1 MVAMGDSG
9 SKDRQEVTFST
20 VPKAVISRLSLYL
33 RELQQLLSEGK
44 QTVRSGELGSRLGF
58 TDAQVRKDLTYFGQ
72 FGYPGIGYRSEEL
85 VQAIRHILGT
95 DIEWRV
101 VIVGVGNLG
110 QALLGYKG
118 FSSQGFQIVAALDA
132 DPQKTGTIVEGIKI
146 HALDDLAG
154 LVKQHRVR
162 LGMVAVPAPSA
173 QSVVDQLVDAGID
186 GIVNFA
192 PVTINLPDH
201 VSHVGVDLASELEQI
216 TFAVA
221 KRLQAQDNS

>member
-1 MVAMGDSG
+1 MGDSG

-186 GIVNFA
+186 GIVYFA

>member
-1 MVAMGDSG
+1 MGDSG

-221 KRLQAQDNS
+221 KRLQAQDNL

>member
-1 MVAMGDSG
+1 MGDSG

>member
-1 MVAMGDSG
+1 MGDLG
-9 SKDRQEVTFST
+9 SKNRQEVAFSA
-20 VPKAVISRLSLYL
+20 VPKGGISRLSLYL